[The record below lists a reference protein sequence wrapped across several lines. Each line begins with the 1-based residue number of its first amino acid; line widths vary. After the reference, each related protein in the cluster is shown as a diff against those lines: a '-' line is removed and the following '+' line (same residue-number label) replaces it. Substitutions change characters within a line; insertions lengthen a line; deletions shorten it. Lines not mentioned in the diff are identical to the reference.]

1 MPAREKLDRNELIR
15 VIHLK
20 QGVLSQVARAIGC
33 SLPTIYNY
41 RDKYAT
47 VARAI
52 IEARDTFDTELVDE
66 GEIKL
71 REAVRRGDAWAV
83 KYVLSTKG
91 RTRGYVE
98 RSELDVEHS
107 GEVKTVQIYIPD
119 NGRDGNRN

>member
-1 MPAREKLDRNELIR
+1 MAANKNIKRDKLIE
-15 VIHLK
+15 VIYLK
-20 QGVLSQVARAIGC
+20 QGVLSQVARAMDI
-33 SLPTIYNY
+33 SLPTVYWW
-41 RDKYAT
+41 RDHYAT
-47 VARAI
+47 VAQAI

-98 RSELDVEHS
+98 RSEVEHS

-119 NGRDGNRN
+119 NGRDGSRN